1 MEAAVRD
8 IVMILLILVLIA
20 LLCIYLHISLS
31 WHSIDIISLDAE
43 EYIREKLDP
52 AFDTERFR
60 EYINKLLKKI
70 EFLDENSVIFFTP
83 FYDRKRSQ
91 NSLNAHTGLPGQKV
105 IIFTPGWAAR
115 LYRESFARNSDGAIT
130 DLFAFVLGHEM
141 THKEQ
146 HKPIFLFGRKRVC
159 ACWLREISSDFGGMR
174 KSRLTAKRVKFCLEK
189 EILNREGRRDRRYG
203 SETVLRPHPTWEYR
217 MKCWK
222 TGRMTRELVD
232 QICRDCGVTDRR
244 FCNKMRR
251 IYVEKAAGSVKK
263 VS

>member
-1 MEAAVRD
+1 MRD
-8 IVMILLILVLIA
+8 IVMILIILILIA

-43 EYIREKLDP
+43 EYIREKFDP
-52 AFDTERFR
+52 AFDVERFR
-60 EYINKLLKKI
+60 IYINQLLQRI
-70 EFLDENSVIFFTP
+70 DFLDENSVIFFTP
-83 FYDRKRSQ
+83 FYDKKKRQS
-91 NSLNAHTGLPGQKV
+91 SLNAHTGMPGQKV

-115 LYRESFARNSDGAIT
+115 LYRESFAEESDGTIT

-146 HKPIFLFGRKRVC
+146 RRPIFLFGRKRICVG
-159 ACWLREISSDFGGMR
+159 WLREISSDFGGIK
-174 KSRLTAKRVKFCLEK
+174 KSHLSAKRVKFCLEK
-189 EILNREGRRDRRYG
+189 EILDREDRRSRRYG
-203 SETVLRPHPTWEYR
+203 SKTVLRPHPTWEYR

-222 TGRMTRELVD
+222 NGRMTRELVD

-251 IYVEKAAGSVKK
+251 IYVEKASGPVKK
-263 VS
+263 AS

>member
-1 MEAAVRD
+1 MRD

-20 LLCIYLHISLS
+20 ILCIYLHISLS

-60 EYINKLLKKI
+60 DYINKLLQRI
-70 EFLDENSVIFFTP
+70 DFLDENSVIFFTP
-83 FYDRKRSQ
+83 YYDRKKSQ
-91 NSLNAHTGLPGQKV
+91 SSLNAHTGLPGQKV

-115 LYRESFARNSDGAIT
+115 LYRESFAVKSDGVIT

-146 HKPIFLFGRKRVC
+146 YRPIFLFGKKRTCVG
-159 ACWLREISSDFGGMR
+159 WLREISSDFGGIK
-174 KSRLTAKRVKFCLEK
+174 KSGLSAKRVKFCLQK
-189 EILNREGRRDRRYG
+189 EILDREGRRQRRYG
-203 SETVLRPHPTWEYR
+203 TKTVLRPHPTWEYR

-222 TGRMTRELVD
+222 AGRMTAELVD
-232 QICRDCGVTDRR
+232 QICRDCGITDSR
-244 FCNKMRR
+244 FREKMKR
-251 IYVEKAAGSVKK
+251 IYAEKPAGKMKK
-263 VS
+263 AG